1 MKIFKKILDKIL
13 ARLARKIIKK
23 YQPRIVGITG
33 SVGKTSTKEAVF
45 SALKDSFNVRQNIK
59 NYNTEIGVPLTI
71 IGTET
76 GNRNIFS
83 WFKIWL
89 KAQSLL
95 WGYDECYP
103 DILVLEMAADHPG
116 DIQHLVKIAPC
127 GVAVVTAVSES
138 HLEFFNDL
146 DTIRKEK
153 EILVSHLSSSATAIL
168 NMDDELVFS
177 MREKTDA
184 KVLTYGF
191 LEGAGLRAFD
201 FSYVHGDDNSFSH
214 LSFKLS
220 YGERIILV
228 ELKNALSKTHVYS
241 FLAATAVGL
250 VYELDLDALVNKMK
264 NIRPPKGRMNFLDG
278 IKHTKLI
285 DDTYNS
291 SPHAAKAALEVLS
304 KLYVPGKKIAVLGD
318 MLELGS
324 FTEQAHQELGN
335 LVCELGVDMLITV
348 GERSQDIVRGA
359 EAMGMN
365 EDKIF
370 HFDDV
375 KTAGEFLQDKMEKND
390 LVLIKA
396 SQGMRFEKIVK
407 EVMAEPM
414 RAGEL
419 LVRQYGRWGI

>member
-1 MKIFKKILDKIL
+1 MSRRFINYLL
-13 ARLARKIIKK
+13 ARLARKIIRK
-23 YQPRIVGITG
+23 YQPRVISITG
-33 SVGKTSTKEAVF
+33 SVGKTSTKEAIF
-45 SALKDSFNVRQNIK
+45 SALKTDFNVRKNIK
-59 NYNTEIGVPLTI
+59 DHNTKIGIPLTI

-76 GNRNIFS
+76 GNRSLIG
-83 WFKIWL
+83 WFKVWL

-116 DIQHLVKIAPC
+116 DISHLVKIAPC
-127 GVAVVTAVSES
+127 ETAIVTAVSES
-138 HLEFFNDL
+138 HLEFFKNL
-146 DTIRKEK
+146 EAVKEEK
-153 EILVSHLSSSATAIL
+153 QVLVSHLTDSATAIL
-168 NMDDELVFS
+168 NIDDELVSS
-177 MREKTDA
+177 MQDKTNA
-184 KVLTYGF
+184 KILTYGF
-191 LEGAGLRAFD
+191 LEGADLRAFD

-214 LSFKLS
+214 LNFKLS
-220 YGERIILV
+220 YKEKVILV
-228 ELKNALSKTHVYS
+228 ELRNALSKTHVYS
-241 FLAATAVGL
+241 FLSAVAVGL
-250 VYELDLDALVNKMK
+250 IYGLDLDELVSKMK
-264 NIRPPKGRMNFLDG
+264 NLRPPKGRMNFLDG

-291 SPHAAKAALEVLS
+291 SPRAAKVALEVLS

-324 FTEQAHQELGN
+324 FTEQAHQDLGK

-359 EAMGMN
+359 ESVGMN
-365 EDKIF
+365 KDKMF

-375 KTAGEFLQDKMEKND
+375 KIAGEFLQDKMEKND

-419 LVRQYGRWGI
+419 LVRQYGGWIES